1 MTRFQ
6 WALANEFKNRRDELG
21 ALDEWWAD
29 PDRLRDFL
37 LYGRRRVGK
46 SWLFRRFAHG
56 KAALVLVVRSESAA
70 AQFGE
75 FADALEP
82 LLGVRPQIAG
92 TLDLIRACYRAG
104 RSQDLLVVIDEF
116 QNLLPTDSRSR
127 REMLDG
133 IRAVM
138 EDERDQSRL
147 RLMICGSAVRVL
159 DELRDE
165 GNPLHGRFRA
175 LRLGPIPFR
184 HSGEFLASL
193 TADESIERYA
203 IAGGVPQYLT
213 IMGQGDLTDAIVQH
227 IAGRFGTL
235 HDEVRTILS
244 QELSDLRIYFSIL
257 SQLSAGSKEVGSL
270 ASALNVSSGAIS
282 PHLEKLAELYL
293 IARVQPIGAA
303 PSSRNARY
311 QLLDPFARFW
321 FRFIFPFQ
329 DEIAAGLNPTDH
341 TTSLILPELA
351 DHVAPVYEEICRQWV
366 RSNLAAVAQR
376 VGVWWGPAAHTLR
389 DVDGGRQGE
398 EIDVVGLRGATK
410 TVTLIGEC
418 RWRSRP
424 MDREPLYD
432 LRTFKLPALV
442 DAGFKISK
450 DCKLLLFSRSGF
462 APGLEDEAARDPQ
475 LRLVSIE
482 ELTSR

>member
-1 MTRFQ
+1 MEIYD
-6 WALANEFKNRRDELG
+6 WGLASDFKDRDDELA

-29 PDRLRDFL
+29 SDRLRDFL

-56 KAALVLVVRSESAA
+56 KPALVLVVRSESAA

-82 LLGVRPQIAG
+82 VLGVRPEISG

-104 RSQDLLVVIDEF
+104 RGRDLLVVIDEF
-116 QNLLPTDSRSR
+116 QNLLPTDSPSR

-165 GNPLHGRFRA
+165 GNPLYGRFRA
-175 LRLGPIPFR
+175 LRLSPIPFR
-184 HSGEFLASL
+184 HSGEFLSSL
-193 TADESIERYA
+193 SAVESIERYA
-203 IAGGVPQYLT
+203 IAGGAPQYLT
-213 IMGQGDLTDAIVQH
+213 IMGRGDITDAIVQH
-227 IAGRFGTL
+227 VVGRFGSL

-244 QELSDLRIYFSIL
+244 QELNDLRIYFSIL
-257 SQLSAGSKEVGSL
+257 SQLAAGPKEVGSV
-270 ASALNVSSGAIS
+270 ASALNASSGAIT
-282 PHLEKLAELYL
+282 PHLEKLVELYL
-293 IARVQPIGAA
+293 ITRVQPIGAA
-303 PSSRNARY
+303 PKSRNARY
-311 QLLDPFARFW
+311 QLLDPFVRFW

-329 DEIAAGLNPTDH
+329 DEIAAGLNPSDH
-341 TTSLILPELA
+341 TASLILPGLA

-366 RSNLAAVAQR
+366 RGNLASVAHR
-376 VGVWWGPAAHTLR
+376 VGVWWGPSAHATRNAAAA
-389 DVDGGRQGE
+389 RQSE
-398 EIDVVGLRGATK
+398 EIDIVGLRGATK
-410 TVTLIGEC
+410 TVTVVGEC

-424 MDREPLYD
+424 MDREPLYE
-432 LRTFKLPALV
+432 LKTFKLPALV

-450 DCKLLLFSRSGF
+450 NCRFLLFSRSGF
-462 APGLEDEAARDPQ
+462 LPGVEEEAAIDPRV
-475 LRLVSIE
+475 RLVSVDD
-482 ELTSR
+482 LLAA